1 MYHKPFITLT
11 SDFTKSNK
19 DLNSPLV
26 AQDTEPPG
34 VERESPEVL
43 SSQEGG
49 DSLLTP
55 GQHLHRHRLLPHAG
69 HGQAVAVDI
78 QQGPDREVDG
88 QTDQVAASV
97 VVVDEQPQVPA
108 RTQTEGQAGP
118 VLGQALLGRRSNT
131 TTTTTTN
138 DKNNNNNK

>member
-1 MYHKPFITLT
+1 MPENVL
-11 SDFTKSNK
+11 D
-19 DLNSPLV
+19 SPLV
-26 AQDTEPPG
+26 SQHTQPAG
-34 VERESPEVL
+34 VEGEGPETL
-43 SSQEGG
+43 GGEEGG
-49 DSLLTP
+49 DCLLAP
-55 GQHLHRHRLLPHAG
+55 GQHLHRHRLLPHAA

-118 VLGQALLGRRSNT
+118 VLGQALLGRRSNPT
-131 TTTTTTN
+131 TTTVSQSGKIFQSTALTT
-138 DKNNNNNK
+138 DFMGFSGLK